1 MILAIRKLLLHININ
16 ILLITNGSSM
26 YSIVIKLKQSVH
38 LFLRSFVK
46 KQFSGI
52 KLLNIPILPKVL
64 GLKVLAQN

>member
-1 MILAIRKLLLHININ
+1 MILAIRRLLLHININ
-16 ILLITNGSSM
+16 ILLMGSSM

-38 LFLRSFVK
+38 LFLRCFVK

-52 KLLNIPILPKVL
+52 KLLKLPILPKVL